1 MSRWFRLYDELLD
14 DPKVQR
20 LSGDDFKA
28 WVNILCLSS
37 RHAGVLPPIV
47 DIAFALRADPRKAAA
62 IVARLTDAGL
72 IDSTEGALSPHKW
85 GERQYKS
92 DVSTDRVKQFRQ
104 RKKAVAGNGDETF
117 HATAPDTDTDTDVP
131 LSKDNGAKSNFVD
144 PEKVMFDSGIALL
157 RAAGKSEAAAR
168 SQIGK
173 WKRDNGTEWVIA
185 SLGAAQREGAIDPA
199 AFIEGRAR
207 HERKQRAN
215 DDEGFSIGG
224 VRMNSPC

>member
-20 LSGDDFKA
+20 LSGEDFKA

-37 RHAGVLPPIV
+37 RNAGTLPPAK
-47 DIAFALRADPRKAAA
+47 DIAFSLRLDVRKTTAMLE
-62 IVARLTDAGL
+62 RLKDAGL
-72 IDSTEGALSPHKW
+72 IDEVGGGLSPHKW

-92 DVSTDRVKQFRQ
+92 DVSTDRVKAFRQ

-117 HATAPDTDTDTDVP
+117 PATPPDTDTEAEFQLP
-131 LSKDNGAKSNFVD
+131 NGNCAKSDFVD
-144 PEKVMFDSGIALL
+144 PEKVMFDSGLKLL
-157 RAAGKSEAAAR
+157 QGSGKSEGQAR
-168 SQIGK
+168 SLLGK
-173 WKRDNGTEWVIA
+173 WKRDHGAEAVIA
-185 SLGAAQREGAIDPA
+185 GLGAAQREGAIDPA
-199 AFIEGRAR
+199 AYIEGRWR
-207 HERKQRAN
+207 EERRRKAN